1 MGIEASRILT
11 HQVQC
16 QCKELKNAGW
26 NRHLLKRAQRG
37 EEISCSTPT
46 KNKSAHTKKKGK
58 PGGAT
63 RVQAW
68 SSERTG
74 EKITNGAR
82 RSAHEASR
90 RSVYAT
96 DSLDPNSSSLSPS
109 SDLRNQARQ
118 IKPEKMKPRRT
129 EREKHAETEAAGCT
143 SRQQGENLR
152 ITKSVCGQEPWDENQ
167 NRQEKKIVLRIH

>member
-1 MGIEASRILT
+1 M
-11 HQVQC
+11 
-16 QCKELKNAGW
+16 
-26 NRHLLKRAQRG
+26 
-37 EEISCSTPT
+37 
-46 KNKSAHTKKKGK
+46 
-58 PGGAT
+58 
-63 RVQAW
+63 
-68 SSERTG
+68 
-74 EKITNGAR
+74 NGAR

-96 DSLDPNSSSLSPS
+96 DTLDPNSSSLSPS

-129 EREKHAETEAAGCT
+129 EREKHAETEAARCT

-152 ITKSVCGQEPWDENQ
+152 ITKSVCRQQPWDENQ